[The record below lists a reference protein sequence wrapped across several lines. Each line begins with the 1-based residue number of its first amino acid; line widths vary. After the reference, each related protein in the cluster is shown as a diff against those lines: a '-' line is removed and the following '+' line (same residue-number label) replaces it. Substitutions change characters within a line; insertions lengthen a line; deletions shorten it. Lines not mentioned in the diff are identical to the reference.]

1 MVTKNSAGNILDLMV
16 KTEEVKTIWVNFIDN
31 FEVELKYL
39 PRSEL
44 QKIAKRSTVS
54 GWERHQK
61 VDKLDDD
68 NYLRNFV
75 EKTMVSWRGLTQKTL
90 AKIIPVKVTNPD
102 EELIFSVENA
112 FQLLKNAY
120 DLDTF
125 VTNAVMDLSRFTEE
139 AEKKI

>member
-1 MVTKNSAGNILDLMV
+1 MGNLTDLMAKPEDV
-16 KTEEVKTIWVNFIDN
+16 KTVWVTFMDN
-31 FEVELKYL
+31 FQLELRYL
-39 PRSEL
+39 PRFEL
-44 QKIAKRSTVS
+44 QKIAKRSTVL

-61 VDKLDDD
+61 VEKLDDD

-75 EKTMVSWRGLTQKTL
+75 ERTIVSWKGLTQKTL
-90 AKIIPVKVTNPD
+90 AKILPLKIVDPD
-102 EELIFSVENA
+102 AELEFTVENA

-139 AEKKI
+139 GEKKI